1 MNETTCDCG
10 LKTQAE
16 CDKECAFKGTE
27 SDQDYK

>member
-1 MNETTCDCG
+1 MGNKCDCG

-16 CDKECAFKGTE
+16 CDQDCAFKDTE